1 MSELQETQQ
10 AIPDKYQA
18 IDQFWNS
25 FGWTAYDESTVP
37 DDAAMPRITY
47 SVVTDSLGNPVMI
60 PASLWDRSTSWEAIS
75 KKAEEISWR
84 LVNMTPPAIKISTG
98 RLYLTKGSPF
108 AQRMQ
113 DADETIRRMYLNVD
127 AEFFTAY

>member
-1 MSELQETQQ
+1 MITFTLGV
-10 AIPDKYQA
+10 IKIDKSQA

-37 DDAAMPRITY
+37 DDAGMPRITY

-60 PASLWDRSTSWEAIS
+60 PASLWDRSTSWERIS
-75 KKAEEISWR
+75 KKCDEIASR
-84 LVNMTPPAIKISTG
+84 LVSMVPPAIKLDNG

-113 DADETIRRMYLNVD
+113 DEDDTIRHIYLNVD